1 MSRRL
6 GRAQNPSNEEIHTAD
21 VRSIGIG
28 VGTPARVQDL
38 INTEAL
44 KTSNLKRIIIDGS
57 YIDQKKRSIFDM
69 KEIFV
74 PLLDFLSRKKLKKRY
89 EDGTLQVLVF

>member
-1 MSRRL
+1 
-6 GRAQNPSNEEIHTAD
+6 
-21 VRSIGIG
+21 
-28 VGTPARVQDL
+28 
-38 INTEAL
+38 L

-89 EDGTLQVLVF
+89 EDGTLQVLIF

>member
-6 GRAQNPSNEEIHTAD
+6 GKFTSISTYLCAANNR
-21 VRSIGIG
+21 RIGIG
-28 VGTPARVQDL
+28 VGTPARIQDL
-38 INTEAL
+38 VKAEAL
-44 KTSNLKRIIIDGS
+44 KTSNLKRIVIDGS

-74 PLLDFLSRKKLKKRY
+74 PLLDFLCHETLKKRY
-89 EDGTLQVLVF
+89 EEGTLRVLVF

>member
-6 GRAQNPSNEEIHTAD
+6 GNQNPSNEEIHPAD
-21 VRSIGIG
+21 VLSIGIG

-38 INTEAL
+38 INAQAL

-57 YIDQKKRSIFDM
+57 YIDQKRRSIFDM

>member
-6 GRAQNPSNEEIHTAD
+6 GKAQNPSNEEIHTAD

-44 KTSNLKRIIIDGS
+44 KTRNLKRIIIDGS
-57 YIDQKKRSIFDM
+57 YIDQKRRSIFDM